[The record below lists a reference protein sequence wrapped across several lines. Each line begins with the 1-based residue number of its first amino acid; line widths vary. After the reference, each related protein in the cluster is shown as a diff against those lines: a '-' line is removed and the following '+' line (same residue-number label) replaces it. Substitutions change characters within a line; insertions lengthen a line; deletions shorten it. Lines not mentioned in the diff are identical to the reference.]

1 MKEHRTRSEGEGAR
15 SFAENL
21 VDYEAQAEAIICCNE
36 NIRSMFLTLLW
47 FGGLPQWKFGKQITS
62 VISENPKIAKNFT
75 ALLKTYFRPMGPSK
89 GPMT

>member
-1 MKEHRTRSEGEGAR
+1 MITIQFEDIM
-15 SFAENL
+15 NL
-21 VDYEAQAEAIICCNE
+21 Q
-36 NIRSMFLTLLW
+36 LW
-47 FGGLPQWKFGKQITS
+47 SNTQWKFGKQITS